1 MRTTL
6 TLDDGVDRKL
16 KEIAKRTGKS
26 YKQVVNETLQRGL
39 SKPAYSRRRYQLEPS
54 SLGEPDPSY
63 DLRKSLK
70 LVDQLEDDEIVRKLK
85 LRK

>member
-6 TLDDGVDRKL
+6 TIDDSVDRKL
-16 KEIAKRTGKS
+16 KAIVKRTGKT

-39 SKPAYSRRRYQLEPS
+39 AAPTYAKRRYQLEPS

-63 DLRKSLK
+63 DLIKSLK
-70 LVDQLEDDEIVRKLK
+70 LADQLEDDEIIRKLK

>member
-6 TLDDGVDRKL
+6 TIDDSVDRKL
-16 KEIAKRTGKS
+16 KAIVKRTGKT

-39 SKPAYSRRRYQLEPS
+39 AAPAHAKRKYQLEPS

-63 DLRKSLK
+63 DLTKSLT
-70 LVDQLEDDEIVRKLK
+70 LADQIEDDEIVRKLK

>member
-6 TLDDGVDRKL
+6 TLDDGIDRKL
-16 KEIAKRTGKS
+16 KEIAKRTGKT

-39 SKPAYSRRRYQLEPS
+39 SKPAYSKRRYQLEPS

-63 DLRKSLK
+63 DLTRSLK
-70 LVDQLEDDEIVRKLK
+70 LVDQLEDDEIVRKLN

>member
-6 TLDDGVDRKL
+6 TLDDAVDRKL
-16 KEIAKRTGKS
+16 KKIAKQTGKT

-39 SKPAYSRRRYQLEPS
+39 AKSTRPRRRYKLKTS

-63 DLRKSLK
+63 DLTKSLQ
-70 LVDQLEDDEIVRKLK
+70 LADQLEDDEIVRKLK

>member
-6 TLDDGVDRKL
+6 TIDDSVDRKL
-16 KEIAKRTGKS
+16 KEIMKQTNKS

-39 SKPAYSRRRYQLEPS
+39 AAPVYSKRRYKLAS
-54 SLGEPDPSY
+54 SALGEPSPDY
-63 DLRKSLK
+63 DLKKALK
-70 LVDQLEDDEIVRKLK
+70 LADQLEDDETVHKLK